1 MTPMTDE
8 MSAAVAETDVD
19 MEEPGSNGH
28 PAAVETYGD
37 EDAAARTTAA
47 RELQGI
53 VESLLFVSQEP
64 LSIQRLT
71 AVIGDV
77 NKADV
82 VQALQSLGEEL
93 AEEGRGIRLAEI
105 AGGFRL
111 VTKQEYASWIKRM
124 DKSKSAAKL
133 SRSALE
139 SLAIIAYKQPIVRAE
154 IEEIRGVEASG
165 VVRTL
170 LERKLVRIVGRKEVP
185 GRPIMYGTTKY
196 FLEHFGLADLS
207 QLPPLREF
215 KELGES
221 EQAMLPMD
229 EAENLTANG
238 TADITSIAE
247 ADPVFDQQEA
257 SPESEP
263 EFAVAEVELTETV
276 VEVTEMVT
284 EMVPESEAEV
294 GTETMTAEAAADWI
308 SDQVEVLSEIE
319 SECSVAEADSVEA
332 VADVDAMVQGTVSEV
347 ETESEATEV
356 MTEAASDVIETVVE
370 VTELLAVEEVEAEI
384 ESEAMMGE
392 TALEFDETPA
402 AELEFPSSPDDTT
415 ERV

>member
-8 MSAAVAETDVD
+8 VHIAVAETDVE
-19 MEEPGSNGH
+19 MGEPLSNGH
-28 PAAVETYGD
+28 SPAIETYGS
-37 EDAAARTTAA
+37 EDGSARATAT

-77 NKADV
+77 SKAEV
-82 VQALQSLGEEL
+82 VQALQVLGEEL
-93 AEEGRGIRLAEI
+93 ALEGRGIRLAEI

-124 DKSKSAAKL
+124 DKSKSTAKL

-185 GRPIMYGTTKY
+185 GRPIMYGTTKF
-196 FLEHFGLADLS
+196 FLEHFGLNDLS

-215 KELGES
+215 RELGES

-229 EAENLTANG
+229 EVENLTTNG
-238 TADITSIAE
+238 TAEIMSLPE
-247 ADPVFDQQEA
+247 ADLALDQPA
-257 SPESEP
+257 VSFSE
-263 EFAVAEVELTETV
+263 EET
-276 VEVTEMVT
+276 
-284 EMVPESEAEV
+284 
-294 GTETMTAEAAADWI
+294 
-308 SDQVEVLSEIE
+308 
-319 SECSVAEADSVEA
+319 ECSVAEAELTDTAAAMSKTELEVEDEA
-332 VADVDAMVQGTVSEV
+332 V
-347 ETESEATEV
+347 TEEATVESVLDRPEPLFEV
-356 MTEAASDVIETVVE
+356 APEYSAADAEAEVIETVDE
-370 VTELLAVEEVEAEI
+370 GT
-384 ESEAMMGE
+384 E
-392 TALEFDETPA
+392 TALVAEGEPEVA
-402 AELEFPSSPDDTT
+402 AEAAEIMTEAVSELAETVIGTTEQTLEVVVEIETEAEDNAAVETTLETAAPISDALEPLSSDDTT
-415 ERV
+415 EQR